1 MTDFS
6 RLSNIFLRKRQM
18 NMKIVS
24 EEHACYSM
32 SAKNKPV
39 LTVNQGEI
47 FRLETKDCYSNN
59 LKTETDF
66 FTREMW
72 NTVNPATGPVFI
84 TGTKKSDILKIE
96 ILEIKIRDFAI
107 MSLEHG
113 SGALGE
119 FIEGQET
126 TVLPVKDGK
135 LIFNERLSIPVNPM
149 IGVIGTA
156 TEENIL
162 NGTPGEHGSNMD
174 CKIITA
180 GSSVYLPVNVEGALL
195 AAGDIHAVMGDGEAC
210 ICGAEVSGSITMRAS
225 TVPWRIPT
233 PCVETDGAFY
243 FIGSAKTLDEC
254 EKIVLRKA
262 HNFLENVFMM
272 KANEAARLMSLV
284 GDLQVCQ
291 VVDPL
296 KTMRFA
302 IPKHVLTCYSKG
314 VNVQQKNI

>member
-1 MTDFS
+1 M
-6 RLSNIFLRKRQM
+6 NIKVVTE
-18 NMKIVS
+18 NN
-24 EEHACYSM
+24 ACYSM

-39 LTVNQGEI
+39 LNVNQGEI
-47 FRLETKDCYSNN
+47 FRLETKDCYSNK
-59 LKTETDF
+59 LKTEKDF

-72 NTVNPATGPVFI
+72 DTVNPATGPVFI
-84 TGTKKSDILKIE
+84 NGTKKGDILKIE

-126 TVLPVKDGK
+126 SVLPVKDGK
-135 LIFNERLSIPVNPM
+135 LVINEKLSLPVNPM

-156 TEENIL
+156 TEENTL

-180 GSSVYLPVNVEGALL
+180 GSTVYLPVNVEGALL
-195 AAGDIHAVMGDGEAC
+195 AAGDIHALMGDGEAC
-210 ICGAEVSGSITMRAS
+210 ICGAEVSGSITMRA
-225 TVPWRIPT
+225 TVASRKIPT
-233 PCVETDGAFY
+233 PCVETDAAFY
-243 FIGSAKTLDEC
+243 FIGSAKSLDEC
-254 EKIVLRKA
+254 EKIVLGKA
-262 HNFLENVFMM
+262 HKFLKDVIMM
-272 KANEAARLMSLV
+272 KANEAARIMSLV

-302 IPKHVLTCYSKG
+302 IPKHVLPNCSEG
-314 VNVQQKNI
+314 VNVQ